1 MRWKR
6 KTSAM
11 DNHDVVALYVAEMHA
26 LLPVVQRHLETL
38 GRADAEAQYGLAARA
53 ATRVATALA
62 DLSSGFHVEDC
73 AQLARAIAQ
82 TFSTADGDETPVLPT
97 AAVLAAATDM
107 VTYITR
113 RIDAMADPPRLLA
126 PTDADRAAAL
136 RLLAALAATR
146 PSGAPSATPG
156 ADELLPARSGS
167 GEVATPD
174 DRAMPEG
181 AGAPS
186 PSHVSAS
193 DAYPG
198 DDALNEDELALV
210 RSFQSRPLRQTQAP
224 VPATPTSA
232 PKQHAA
238 GSPRPEE
245 PPAASY
251 MPDTTG
257 APGDPAATAELGAR
271 VASRTPSASELDTIP
286 PEMQRLFVVET
297 SEDLHD
303 LRTLLLQYEE
313 QQDNHG
319 SLLAMGRISHKIKGA
334 AGTLGFDVLASLAF
348 TFEDLLTALQTRQV
362 APGPHAV
369 SILVRG
375 LALMQAA
382 LDAANSDH
390 DPDPSLIARAQ
401 DLRDEFLARRYTHP
415 PLPRAADVND
425 TSVRAGLNDSGA
437 RTPITHDGE
446 SYLRVDV
453 RRLDE
458 LMSHASALAVNRAA
472 VTQIREEVA
481 RFQAEMEGSLARLAE
496 LGVQINDLAPLMR
509 ETASWGAAALHAEAA
524 QTAHVPARVAR
535 FAREDAA
542 TTEPA
547 HAANRNGPRWDALE
561 LERYS
566 DFDHAL
572 RVLTEVVAD
581 LGTTSRSLRT
591 ELTRFRQ
598 LGEEQADLLNHMQR
612 DVMQI
617 RLVPL
622 STLMPRLQLE
632 VRQLASQLGKH
643 ITFSVRGELTEIDR
657 NISEQL
663 TEPLIQLV
671 RNALVHGIERP
682 EERVA
687 QGKPAEGAIWLH
699 AYYVGS
705 EVIIEVGDDGNG
717 VNPNLLVARAVAA
730 EVLDADTARSLGPN
744 EALDLMFWP
753 RVTLF
758 ESAQMLSGRGMGLDE
773 VRTIIQR
780 LKGSVHVRSE
790 HGRGLVFTIRV
801 PISLSI
807 VRALRVGAG
816 GQQFAVPFSA
826 VQRTVTLTETNLV
839 GPESPLLADGWQGRF
854 ERRIRIER
862 ERSQAAPDEPAY
874 DEIPLVS
881 LAALLGIEEGQR
893 QLDMGLVVDA
903 GRQRVALLVDDVLG
917 DQEVVVQALPAHL
930 RRRAVR
936 GATVTS
942 DGHVLLLLDLPEL
955 VSGMLEGTVVPR
967 RRAARSTPLAVSTSA
982 PRVLVVDDSISIRR
996 ALEQTLTRAGFE
1008 VELARD
1014 GIEALD
1020 RMLVS
1025 APRVVVLDIEMPR
1038 LDGYELLTILRGT
1051 PQFADVPVVMLT
1063 SRAAEKHREHALQL
1077 GARAYLVKPCP
1088 QDTLIAT
1095 VRGLLEELPSPA

>member
-1 MRWKR
+1 
-6 KTSAM
+6 
-11 DNHDVVALYVAEMHA
+11 
-26 LLPVVQRHLETL
+26 
-38 GRADAEAQYGLAARA
+38 
-53 ATRVATALA
+53 
-62 DLSSGFHVEDC
+62 
-73 AQLARAIAQ
+73 
-82 TFSTADGDETPVLPT
+82 
-97 AAVLAAATDM
+97 
-107 VTYITR
+107 
-113 RIDAMADPPRLLA
+113 
-126 PTDADRAAAL
+126 
-136 RLLAALAATR
+136 
-146 PSGAPSATPG
+146 
-156 ADELLPARSGS
+156 
-167 GEVATPD
+167 
-174 DRAMPEG
+174 
-181 AGAPS
+181 
-186 PSHVSAS
+186 
-193 DAYPG
+193 
-198 DDALNEDELALV
+198 
-210 RSFQSRPLRQTQAP
+210 
-224 VPATPTSA
+224 
-232 PKQHAA
+232 
-238 GSPRPEE
+238 
-245 PPAASY
+245 
-251 MPDTTG
+251 
-257 APGDPAATAELGAR
+257 
-271 VASRTPSASELDTIP
+271 
-286 PEMQRLFVVET
+286 
-297 SEDLHD
+297 
-303 LRTLLLQYEE
+303 
-313 QQDNHG
+313 
-319 SLLAMGRISHKIKGA
+319 
-334 AGTLGFDVLASLAF
+334 
-348 TFEDLLTALQTRQV
+348 
-362 APGPHAV
+362 
-369 SILVRG
+369 
-375 LALMQAA
+375 
-382 LDAANSDH
+382 
-390 DPDPSLIARAQ
+390 
-401 DLRDEFLARRYTHP
+401 
-415 PLPRAADVND
+415 
-425 TSVRAGLNDSGA
+425 
-437 RTPITHDGE
+437 
-446 SYLRVDV
+446 
-453 RRLDE
+453 
-458 LMSHASALAVNRAA
+458 
-472 VTQIREEVA
+472 
-481 RFQAEMEGSLARLAE
+481 
-496 LGVQINDLAPLMR
+496 
-509 ETASWGAAALHAEAA
+509 
-524 QTAHVPARVAR
+524 
-535 FAREDAA
+535 
-542 TTEPA
+542 
-547 HAANRNGPRWDALE
+547 
-561 LERYS
+561 
-566 DFDHAL
+566 
-572 RVLTEVVAD
+572 
-581 LGTTSRSLRT
+581 
-591 ELTRFRQ
+591 
-598 LGEEQADLLNHMQR
+598 MQR

-632 VRQLASQLGKH
+632 VRQLATQLGKH
-643 ITFSVRGELTEIDR
+643 ITFAVRGELTEIDR

-687 QGKPAEGAIWLH
+687 HGKPAEGAIWLH

-730 EVLDADTARSLGPN
+730 EVLDADTARSLGSN

-790 HGRGLVFTIRV
+790 HSRGLVFTIRV

-826 VQRTVTLTETNLV
+826 VERTVTLTETNLV
-839 GPESPLLADGWQGRF
+839 GAESPPLAGGWQGRV

-930 RRRAVR
+930 RRRSVR

-996 ALEQTLTRAGFE
+996 TLEQTLTRAGFE
-1008 VELARD
+1008 VEMARD

-1025 APRVVVLDIEMPR
+1025 TPRVVVLDIEMPR